1 MTDYRKALDTLRST
15 NVRFI
20 VIGGVAGVAHGST
33 QLTNDLDIVY
43 ARNADDIGRLA
54 SALAPHNPYLRGVP
68 AGLPFKFDAG
78 TIKHGLNFTLD
89 TDFGPLDLLGEVT
102 GGGGF
107 DALLPHTVSLELFGG
122 PCLCVD
128 LPTLIR
134 LKRAAG
140 RPKDILAL
148 AELEALLAASGNSR
162 KGDS

>member
-1 MTDYRKALDTLRST
+1 MTDYRKALDTLRSG

-33 QLTNDLDIVY
+33 QLTNDLDVVY
-43 ARNADDIGRLA
+43 ARTEDDIARLA

-68 AGLPFKFDAG
+68 PGLPFKFDAA

-89 TDFGPLDLLGEVT
+89 TGFGPLDLLGEVT
-102 GGGGF
+102 GGGSF
-107 DALLPHTVSLELFGG
+107 EALLPHAVTLELFSG

-148 AELEALLAASGNSR
+148 AELEALLAATT
-162 KGDS
+162 K